1 MTELTFRDAVRK
13 ALADQLESDPRV
25 VLLGEDIADA
35 GGAFKVTDGL
45 VDRFGPERVLDTP
58 ISEQAIIGTAI
69 GAAIK
74 GLRPVAELMF
84 ADFAAV
90 CFDPIANE
98 LAKYRYMTGGQVEV
112 PVTIRLANGASL
124 GFGAQH
130 SQTVESWFLNV
141 TGLVLVAPSTPQDAY
156 SLLRAAIQSTDPV
169 LFFEHKGLY
178 NTKGEVDEQADEH
191 LGRARTLREGSDVT
205 IVGTQLMAVR
215 SVAAAAELAGRGV
228 VAEVIDLR
236 TLVPMDTVARVV
248 QAGVIPMDTAAVLE
262 SVARTGNLV
271 IVQEGPI
278 SGGWAATLLAQMV
291 LAGAAF
297 SARPAVLASD
307 DTPVPYATELETAWL
322 PSVERIV
329 DAAAPPAAVA

>member
-1 MTELTFRDAVRK
+1 MTELTFRDAVGK
-13 ALADQLESDPRV
+13 ALADELESDPRV

-35 GGAFKVTDGL
+35 GGAFKVTEGL

-156 SLLRAAIQSTDPV
+156 SLLRAAIRSSDPV

-178 NTKGEVDEQADEH
+178 NTRGEVDEQADEL

-205 IVGTQLMAVR
+205 IVGTQLMVVR
-215 SVAAAAELAGRGV
+215 AVAAAEELAGRGV
-228 VAEVIDLR
+228 EAEVIDLR
-236 TLVPMDTVARVV
+236 TLV
-248 QAGVIPMDTAAVLE
+248 PMDTAAVLE

-271 IVQEGPI
+271 IVQEGPV
-278 SGGWAATLLAQMV
+278 SGGWAATLLAQLV
-291 LAGAAF
+291 VAGAAF
-297 SARPAVLASD
+297 STLPVVLASD
-307 DTPVPYATELETAWL
+307 DTPVPYAAEMETAWL

-329 DAAAPPAAVA
+329 DAAARPSEVA

>member
-228 VAEVIDLR
+228 DAEVIDLR
-236 TLVPMDTVARVV
+236 TLV
-248 QAGVIPMDTAAVLE
+248 PMDTAAVLE

-329 DAAAPPAAVA
+329 DAAARPAAVA

>member
-1 MTELTFRDAVRK
+1 VTELTFRDAVRK
-13 ALADQLESDPRV
+13 ALADELESDPRV
-25 VLLGEDIADA
+25 FLLGEDIADA
-35 GGAFKVTDGL
+35 GGAFKVTEGL

-90 CFDPIANE
+90 CFDSIANE
-98 LAKYRYMTGGQVEV
+98 LAKYRYMTGGQVRV

-156 SLLRAAIQSTDPV
+156 SLLRAAIRSSDPA
-169 LFFEHKGLY
+169 LFFEHKALY
-178 NTKGEVDEQADEH
+178 NTKGEVDEQAVDH

-205 IVGTQLMAVR
+205 IVGTQLMAAR
-215 SVAAAAELAGRGV
+215 SVAAAEELAGLGV
-228 VAEVIDLR
+228 DAEVIDLR
-236 TLVPMDTVARVV
+236 TLVPMDT
-248 QAGVIPMDTAAVLE
+248 AAVLE
-262 SVARTGNLV
+262 SVAHTGNLV

-278 SGGWAATLLAQMV
+278 SGGWAATLLAQLV
-291 LAGAAF
+291 VAGAAF

-329 DAAAPPAAVA
+329 DAAARPAGVA

>member
-13 ALADQLESDPRV
+13 ALADELESDPRV

-45 VDRFGPERVLDTP
+45 VDRFGLERVLDTP

-98 LAKYRYMTGGQVEV
+98 LAKYRYMTGGQVDV

-156 SLLRAAIQSTDPV
+156 SLLRAAIQSNDPA

-191 LGRARTLREGSDVT
+191 LGRARTLRDGSDVT

-215 SVAAAAELAGRGV
+215 SVAAAEELAGRGV
-228 VAEVIDLR
+228 DAEVIDLR
-236 TLVPMDTVARVV
+236 TLVPMDT
-248 QAGVIPMDTAAVLE
+248 TTVLD

-278 SGGWAATLLAQMV
+278 SGGWAATLLAQLV
-291 LAGAAF
+291 VAGAAF
-297 SARPAVLASD
+297 STPPAVLASD

-329 DAAAPPAAVA
+329 VAAARPAGVA

>member
-1 MTELTFRDAVRK
+1 VTDLTFREAVRK
-13 ALADQLESDPRV
+13 ALADELESDPRV

-35 GGAFKVTDGL
+35 GGAFKVTEGL

-98 LAKYRYMTGGQVEV
+98 LAKYRYMTGGQVDV

-141 TGLVLVAPSTPQDAY
+141 TGLVLIAPSTPQDAY
-156 SLLRAAIQSTDPV
+156 SLLRAAIRSSDPV

-205 IVGTQLMAVR
+205 IVGTQLMAAR
-215 SVAAAAELAGRGV
+215 AAAAAEELAGRGV
-228 VAEVIDLR
+228 DAEVIDLR
-236 TLVPMDTVARVV
+236 TLV
-248 QAGVIPMDTAAVLE
+248 PMDTAAVLE

-271 IVQEGPI
+271 IVQEGPV
-278 SGGWAATLLAQMV
+278 SGGWAATLLAQLV
-291 LAGAAF
+291 VAGAAF

-307 DTPVPYATELETAWL
+307 DTPVPYATGMETAWL

-329 DAAAPPAAVA
+329 DAAARPAGVA